1 MSSRLHPEED
11 PEKAELLMDPELGTA
26 AASSSTSRR
35 QSSHSPSA
43 AGAAANPDFM
53 LIKIV
58 ARIALSLIRRYRK
71 YFRSLYS
78 ILLFPRLKYFCALD
92 PKYFSLVAIFT

>member
-26 AASSSTSRR
+26 AASSSSSSSRR
-35 QSSHSPSA
+35 QSSHSPSTA
-43 AGAAANPDFM
+43 AAATANPDFM

-58 ARIALSLIRRYRK
+58 ARIALSLIRRYPNIFK
-71 YFRSLYS
+71 YFISS
-78 ILLFPRLKYFCALD
+78 HQ
-92 PKYFSLVAIFT
+92 T

>member
-26 AASSSTSRR
+26 AASSATSSSRR
-35 QSSHSPSA
+35 QSSHSPSTA
-43 AGAAANPDFM
+43 AAAAANPDFM

-58 ARIALSLIRRYRK
+58 ARIALSLIRRYPNIFK
-71 YFRSLYS
+71 YFISS
-78 ILLFPRLKYFCALD
+78 HK
-92 PKYFSLVAIFT
+92 T

>member
-26 AASSSTSRR
+26 AASSTSSSRR

-43 AGAAANPDFM
+43 AAATANPDFM

-58 ARIALSLIRRYRK
+58 ARIALSLIRRY
-71 YFRSLYS
+71 LN
-78 ILLFPRLKYFCALD
+78 IFPVFF
-92 PKYFSLVAIFT
+92 PFIFISFLA

>member
-26 AASSSTSRR
+26 AASTSSYATSSSRR

-43 AGAAANPDFM
+43 AAAAANPDFM

-58 ARIALSLIRRYRK
+58 ARIALSLIRRYPNIFK
-71 YFRSLYS
+71 YFIYS
-78 ILLFPRLKYFCALD
+78 HKIK
-92 PKYFSLVAIFT
+92 

>member
-26 AASSSTSRR
+26 AASSSSSSSRR
-35 QSSHSPSA
+35 QSSHSPSTA
-43 AGAAANPDFM
+43 AAAANPDFM

-58 ARIALSLIRRYRK
+58 ARIALSLIRRYPNIFK
-71 YFRSLYS
+71 YFISS
-78 ILLFPRLKYFCALD
+78 HK
-92 PKYFSLVAIFT
+92 T

>member
-26 AASSSTSRR
+26 AASSSSTSSSRR
-35 QSSHSPSA
+35 QSSHSASA
-43 AGAAANPDFM
+43 AAAAAANPDFM

-58 ARIALSLIRRYRK
+58 ARIALSLIRRYPNIFK
-71 YFRSLYS
+71 YFISS
-78 ILLFPRLKYFCALD
+78 HK
-92 PKYFSLVAIFT
+92 T

>member
-26 AASSSTSRR
+26 AASSSSSSSRR

-43 AGAAANPDFM
+43 AAAAANPDFM

-58 ARIALSLIRRYRK
+58 ARIALSLIRRYLNIFPVFFPFIK
-71 YFRSLYS
+71 YF
-78 ILLFPRLKYFCALD
+78 YFIA
-92 PKYFSLVAIFT
+92 

>member
-11 PEKAELLMDPELGTA
+11 PEKAELLMDPELGAA
-26 AASSSTSRR
+26 AASSSSSSSRR

-43 AGAAANPDFM
+43 AAAAANPDFM

-58 ARIALSLIRRYRK
+58 ARIALSLIRRYPNI
-71 YFRSLYS
+71 F
-78 ILLFPRLKYFCALD
+78 KYFCFISSH
-92 PKYFSLVAIFT
+92 KT

>member
-26 AASSSTSRR
+26 AASSSSSSSRR

-43 AGAAANPDFM
+43 AAAAANPDFM

-58 ARIALSLIRRYRK
+58 ARIALSLIRRYPNIFK
-71 YFRSLYS
+71 YFISS
-78 ILLFPRLKYFCALD
+78 HQ
-92 PKYFSLVAIFT
+92 T

>member
-26 AASSSTSRR
+26 AATSSSTSRR
-35 QSSHSPSA
+35 QSSHSPSTA
-43 AGAAANPDFM
+43 AAAANPDFM

-58 ARIALSLIRRYRK
+58 ARIALSLIRRYPN
-71 YFRSLYS
+71 
-78 ILLFPRLKYFCALD
+78 ILFPRTKHKNVF
-92 PKYFSLVAIFT
+92 

>member
-26 AASSSTSRR
+26 AASSSSTSRR

-43 AGAAANPDFM
+43 AAAAANPDFM

-58 ARIALSLIRRYRK
+58 ARIALSLIRRYLNIFPVFFPFIK
-71 YFRSLYS
+71 YF
-78 ILLFPRLKYFCALD
+78 YFLA
-92 PKYFSLVAIFT
+92 

>member
-26 AASSSTSRR
+26 AASSSSSSSRR
-35 QSSHSPSA
+35 QSSHSPSTA
-43 AGAAANPDFM
+43 AAANPDFM

-58 ARIALSLIRRYRK
+58 ARIALSLIRRYPNIFK
-71 YFRSLYS
+71 YFISS
-78 ILLFPRLKYFCALD
+78 HK
-92 PKYFSLVAIFT
+92 T

>member
-26 AASSSTSRR
+26 AASSSTSSSRR

-43 AGAAANPDFM
+43 AAAAAANPDFM

-58 ARIALSLIRRYRK
+58 ARIALSLIRRYPNIFK
-71 YFRSLYS
+71 YFISS
-78 ILLFPRLKYFCALD
+78 HK
-92 PKYFSLVAIFT
+92 T